1 MVTGQGGR
9 RGEKLRPAFPDTTM
23 TFCQASHDIWPA
35 NADLLHLL
43 FVFVLASAGIV
54 IYSFCSMSAS
64 HLVVGG
70 VVTVGEPDASRLL
83 YEEHVGDLVP

>member
-1 MVTGQGGR
+1 MS
-9 RGEKLRPAFPDTTM
+9 AFPDITM

-54 IYSFCSMSAS
+54 IYSFCSLSAS
-64 HLVVGG
+64 HLV
-70 VVTVGEPDASRLL
+70 LL
-83 YEEHVGDLVP
+83 SSCTLVPLLL